1 MIVRARAPLRLGLAG
16 GGTDVSP
23 YCDLYGG
30 LVLNATI
37 DKYAYTVIEPRADAN
52 RVCLIAADKQES
64 FESEASPQLP
74 LDGHLDLHKGVYNRI
89 VRDFNAGRPLALTM
103 TTHTD
108 APPGSG
114 LGSSSTLVVS
124 MVKAFVEWLNLPLGE
139 YDIARLAYEI
149 ERVDVGLSGGRQDQ
163 YAATFGGFNFMEFH
177 PGERVV
183 VNPLRIKNWIISELE
198 ASLVLYFGGVSRH
211 SAQIIDEQAANV
223 KRNDFAAVEAT
234 HALKA
239 EAIAMKENLL
249 RGDFEGLIAIRAG
262 RMGSQ
267 EKNGHEHFQS
277 RDRENLR
284 ARHQGGRPR
293 RQDLRSGRRRFHD
306 AACGSGVAHER
317 GASPATDIRPDLHVP
332 LHQARDRRMEDLLGR
347 PRQQGDN
354 RFRLLILPFLF
365 SGMAALI
372 YQVCWQRLLF
382 VALGVD
388 IESITIIVSTFMLGL
403 GVGALVGGQLADRFP
418 DRIIE
423 LFALAEFGI
432 GLFGLLSPTLI
443 DIVGRLTIQHSLPVI
458 ATANFLLLL
467 IPTLLMGATLPMLVA
482 FLVRTVG
489 NVGVSIG
496 GLYFVN
502 TLGAALGALT
512 VGFLWLYYFDLNT
525 TIYSAAAVNLT
536 ISAGILALFRKS
548 A

>member
-37 DKYAYTVIEPRADAN
+37 DKYAYTVLEPRVDAN
-52 RVCLIAADKQES
+52 RVRLVAADKQES

-74 LDGHLDLHKGVYNRI
+74 LDGQLDLHKGVYNRI

-149 ERVDVGLSGGRQDQ
+149 ERVDVGPSGGRQDQ

-223 KRNDFAAVEAT
+223 KRNDPAAVEAT
-234 HALKA
+234 HALKT

-249 RGDFEGLIAIRAG
+249 KGDFEGLIQSVRAG
-262 RMGSQ
+262 WEAKKKLAKSISNPEIEETYELAIKAGARAGKISGAGGGGFMMLLVDPVMRMNVERALRQTSGQ
-267 EKNGHEHFQS
+267 IFTCHFTKYGT
-277 RDRENLR
+277 E
-284 ARHQGGRPR
+284 GWK
-293 RQDLRSGRRRFHD
+293 
-306 AACGSGVAHER
+306 
-317 GASPATDIRPDLHVP
+317 
-332 LHQARDRRMEDLLGR
+332 
-347 PRQQGDN
+347 
-354 RFRLLILPFLF
+354 
-365 SGMAALI
+365 I
-372 YQVCWQRLLF
+372 Y
-382 VALGVD
+382 
-388 IESITIIVSTFMLGL
+388 
-403 GVGALVGGQLADRFP
+403 
-418 DRIIE
+418 
-423 LFALAEFGI
+423 
-432 GLFGLLSPTLI
+432 
-443 DIVGRLTIQHSLPVI
+443 
-458 ATANFLLLL
+458 
-467 IPTLLMGATLPMLVA
+467 
-482 FLVRTVG
+482 
-489 NVGVSIG
+489 
-496 GLYFVN
+496 
-502 TLGAALGALT
+502 
-512 VGFLWLYYFDLNT
+512 
-525 TIYSAAAVNLT
+525 
-536 ISAGILALFRKS
+536 
-548 A
+548 

>member
-37 DKYAYTVIEPRADAN
+37 DKYAYTVLEPRVDAN
-52 RVCLIAADKQES
+52 RVRLVAAVKQES

-74 LDGHLDLHKGVYNRI
+74 LDGQLDLHKGVYNRI

-223 KRNDFAAVEAT
+223 KRNDPAAVEAT
-234 HALKA
+234 HALKT

-249 RGDFEGLIAIRAG
+249 KGDFEGLIQSVRAG
-262 RMGSQ
+262 WEAKKKLARSISNPEIEETYELAIKAGARAGKISGAGGGGFMMLLVDPVMRMNVERALRQTSGQ
-267 EKNGHEHFQS
+267 IFTCHFTKYGT
-277 RDRENLR
+277 E
-284 ARHQGGRPR
+284 GWK
-293 RQDLRSGRRRFHD
+293 
-306 AACGSGVAHER
+306 
-317 GASPATDIRPDLHVP
+317 
-332 LHQARDRRMEDLLGR
+332 
-347 PRQQGDN
+347 
-354 RFRLLILPFLF
+354 IL
-365 SGMAALI
+365 
-372 YQVCWQRLLF
+372 
-382 VALGVD
+382 
-388 IESITIIVSTFMLGL
+388 
-403 GVGALVGGQLADRFP
+403 
-418 DRIIE
+418 
-423 LFALAEFGI
+423 
-432 GLFGLLSPTLI
+432 
-443 DIVGRLTIQHSLPVI
+443 
-458 ATANFLLLL
+458 
-467 IPTLLMGATLPMLVA
+467 
-482 FLVRTVG
+482 
-489 NVGVSIG
+489 
-496 GLYFVN
+496 
-502 TLGAALGALT
+502 
-512 VGFLWLYYFDLNT
+512 
-525 TIYSAAAVNLT
+525 
-536 ISAGILALFRKS
+536 
-548 A
+548 